1 MTEQAPARPSRAQRQ
16 RRIIDRVVEQG
27 FASVAELVED
37 AGVSVMTIH
46 RDLDDL
52 AGRGLLRRVH
62 GGVSALPTGVFES
75 SSEFRMQRQVE
86 AKDALARTALGFVEP
101 GMSVLLDDSTTA
113 LALARLLPTV
123 GAVTVITNYRQ
134 VLEVLMDQD
143 DVSVIMLGGA
153 YSRTHDSFIGAPDAS
168 GLATYAVDVSFQS
181 TSTIDDVRAYHQE
194 QELVLMK
201 RAMIGAGE
209 RSVLMIDGSKV
220 GRRSLHRFAELSEF
234 SDLVVT
240 PDVPVAMRETMAEHV
255 RLHVTDGT

>member
-1 MTEQAPARPSRAQRQ
+1 MTNQPAPRPTRAQRQ

-86 AKDALARTALGFVEP
+86 AKDALARTALTFVEP

-113 LALARLLPTV
+113 LALARLLPSI
-123 GAVTVITNYRQ
+123 GALTVITNYRQ
-134 VLEVLMDQD
+134 VLEVLIEED
-143 DVSVIMLGGA
+143 DIAVIMLGGA
-153 YSRTHDSFIGAPDAS
+153 YSRTHDSFIGVPEAS

-181 TSTIDDVRAYHQE
+181 TSTIDETRAYHQE

-201 RAMIGAGE
+201 RAMIEAGE

-220 GRRSLHRFAELSEF
+220 GRRSLHRFAELAEF

-240 PDVPVAMRETMAEHV
+240 PDVPVQMREAMAEHV
-255 RLHVTDGT
+255 SLHVTDGA

>member
-143 DVSVIMLGGA
+143 EVSVIMLGGA

>member
-123 GAVTVITNYRQ
+123 GALTVITNYRQ
-134 VLEVLMDQD
+134 VLEVLMDED

-181 TSTIDDVRAYHQE
+181 TSTIDEVRAYHQE

-201 RAMIGAGE
+201 RAMIEAGE

-240 PDVPVAMRETMAEHV
+240 PDVPGPMRETMAEHV

>member
-1 MTEQAPARPSRAQRQ
+1 MREQSAARPTRAQRQ

-86 AKDALARTALGFVEP
+86 AKDALARTALTFVEP

-113 LALARLLPTV
+113 LALARLLPSV
-123 GAVTVITNYRQ
+123 GALTVITNYRQ
-134 VLEVLMDQD
+134 VLEALMEED
-143 DVSVIMLGGA
+143 DIAVIMLGGA
-153 YSRTHDSFIGAPDAS
+153 YSRTHDSFIGVPHAS
-168 GLATYAVDVSFQS
+168 GLSSYAVDVSFQS
-181 TSTIDDVRAYHQE
+181 TSTIDETRAYHQE

-201 RAMIGAGE
+201 RAMIEAGE

-240 PDVPVAMRETMAEHV
+240 PDVPADMREAMAERV
-255 RLHVTDGT
+255 TLHVTDGT

>member
-1 MTEQAPARPSRAQRQ
+1 MTNQPAPRPTRAQRQ

-86 AKDALARTALGFVEP
+86 AKDALARTALTFVEP

-113 LALARLLPTV
+113 LALARLLPSI
-123 GAVTVITNYRQ
+123 GALTVITNYRQ
-134 VLEVLMDQD
+134 VLEVLMEED
-143 DVSVIMLGGA
+143 DIAVIMLGGA
-153 YSRTHDSFIGAPDAS
+153 YSRTHDSFIGVPEAS

-181 TSTIDDVRAYHQE
+181 TSTIDETRAYHQE

-201 RAMIGAGE
+201 RAMIEAGE

-220 GRRSLHRFAELSEF
+220 GRRSLHRFAELAEF

-240 PDVPVAMRETMAEHV
+240 PDVPVQMREAMAEHV
-255 RLHVTDGT
+255 SLHVTDGA